1 MGLTADQE
9 QIIIGTL
16 LGNSQI
22 EVGADGPCLVM
33 RSRDISWLASKAE
46 ALADIQDSMW
56 QQGANYYWRSKA
68 DVRLEPFVQLCYSGS
83 IKAATMNCL
92 NRLRNVAVM
101 VWYGDVGCLVGRN
114 RRNACLRTQ
123 HLGSS
128 ATIVE
133 QFFNEVSAPCSLNYV
148 RGKPVVVFSHE
159 GTLTLMKIIGQ
170 ILPTNRY
177 HLVPPV

>member
-1 MGLTADQE
+1 MRLTADQE

-22 EVGADGPCLVM
+22 QVGTDGLCLVM
-33 RSRDISWLASKAE
+33 KSRDLSWIVSKAE
-46 ALADIQDSMW
+46 ALASIQDSMW
-56 QQGANYYWRSKA
+56 QQGANYYWRSQA
-68 DVRLEPFVQLCYSGS
+68 NVCLEPFVELCYNVSV
-83 IKAATMNCL
+83 KAVTMNCL
-92 NRLRNVAVM
+92 DRLRNVAIM

-128 ATIVE
+128 AAVVE
-133 QFFNEVSAPCSLNYV
+133 QFFNEVAAPCSLNYV

-159 GTLTLMKIIGQ
+159 GTSMLMKIIGQ
-170 ILPTNRY
+170 VLPPNRY
-177 HLVPPV
+177 HLVPPS